1 MCSSWSSISPRFP
14 FIKYRKF
21 QAEALVVHEQ
31 FCCFLVIL
39 DALLYFVPQ
48 LNSLPPRDD
57 PLSYWLKTPWLSS
70 CLHSLSFLQSKTS
83 SSRDKKNFEEKFFGI
98 SRIGIKKFKIEI
110 DIISIVKRDKRKS
123 RKREFRRAAKHRNF
137 ESIKYRKTYNRQ
149 RNNN

>member
-57 PLSYWLKTPWLSS
+57 PLCYWLKTPWLSS

-98 SRIGIKKFKIEI
+98 SRIEINFKKFKIEI
-110 DIISIVKRDKRKS
+110 DIISIVKKRQK
-123 RKREFRRAAKHRNF
+123 KAERESLGGLPNT
-137 ESIKYRKTYNRQ
+137 ETSSQ
-149 RNNN
+149 

>member
-21 QAEALVVHEQ
+21 QAEALAIHDQ

-39 DALLYFVPQ
+39 AALLYFVP
-48 LNSLPPRDD
+48 LRYSLPPRND
-57 PLSYWLKTPWLSS
+57 PLSYWLKTRWLSS

-98 SRIGIKKFKIEI
+98 SRIEINFKKFKIEI
-110 DIISIVKRDKRKS
+110 DIISIVKKRQK
-123 RKREFRRAAKHRNF
+123 KAERESLGGLPNT
-137 ESIKYRKTYNRQ
+137 ETSSQ
-149 RNNN
+149 